1 MKGSKGALCNVSSP
15 SCRLRDWLIKLLL
28 AANKLADDNNGD
40 DDDDDDDG
48 SGRGE
53 NNDVGG
59 SSKATETPAAALE
72 SMLDVASPPLKSAVS
87 VLSSVSLVG
96 SDDTVVVR
104 IFCSPLTFALRA
116 VSV

>member
-28 AANKLADDNNGD
+28 AANKLADDNN
-40 DDDDDDDG
+40 DDDDDDG

-53 NNDVGG
+53 NNDVGR